1 MDLALFD
8 FDGTITIDP
17 TYPAFVRFA
26 VRPGRK
32 FGGAIILAPLILAYR
47 IGLLSDR
54 WIRWAI
60 SRVAFW
66 GDDPLRLRRV
76 GADFAREVLPR
87 VIRPEAVERIEWHKA
102 RGDRVVVVSAA
113 LDVYLQ
119 PWCEAV
125 GIEVVCTRLE
135 VNDGTVTGRYLFGD
149 CCGAEKARRV
159 RELCSVT
166 IAIGA
171 AVSLFW
177 APAMPSAER
186 RARTEADTQLP
197 PRLLDDACG
206 RQIVLLGES
215 PTHGFGVSMRLKAEL
230 VRTVLER
237 CHVDAVFFESGIY
250 DFLKIEADLFSGRPV
265 SPATLMSAVGLLWN
279 NADVAPLTSFLA
291 NRANQGH
298 LVLGGLDDQ
307 IGRGTYAQRSMAA
320 DLVRPSTAMKKRSAS
335 RRSVHIRSG
344 STPPMRRIA

>member
-166 IAIGA
+166 DYADIYCYGDSEEDRQLLEMATRRYFRWIEVGA
-171 AVSLFW
+171 VPVAS
-177 APAMPSAER
+177 
-186 RARTEADTQLP
+186 RTTRKGDY
-197 PRLLDDACG
+197 R
-206 RQIVLLGES
+206 
-215 PTHGFGVSMRLKAEL
+215 
-230 VRTVLER
+230 
-237 CHVDAVFFESGIY
+237 
-250 DFLKIEADLFSGRPV
+250 V
-265 SPATLMSAVGLLWN
+265 SP
-279 NADVAPLTSFLA
+279 
-291 NRANQGH
+291 R
-298 LVLGGLDDQ
+298 
-307 IGRGTYAQRSMAA
+307 
-320 DLVRPSTAMKKRSAS
+320 
-335 RRSVHIRSG
+335 
-344 STPPMRRIA
+344 